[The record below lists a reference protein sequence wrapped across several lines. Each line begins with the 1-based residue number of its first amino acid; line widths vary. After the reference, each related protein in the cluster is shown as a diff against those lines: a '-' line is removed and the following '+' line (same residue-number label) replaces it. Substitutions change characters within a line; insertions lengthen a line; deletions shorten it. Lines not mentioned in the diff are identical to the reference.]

1 MEATVDVVDGT
12 AVLPGYR
19 SMLAQLYTDS
29 RSAID
34 PFVREKDRQPAAKI
48 LKPTSWWRRISG
60 TRCCQN
66 PKKLH

>member
-1 MEATVDVVDGT
+1 MDTIINAVDLTTVI
-12 AVLPGYR
+12 PGYR
-19 SMLAQLYTDS
+19 SIAQSYTNS

-34 PFVREKDRQPAAKI
+34 RFVRQKDRQPAAKI
-48 LKPTSWWRRISG
+48 LKPTPLWGRISG